1 MGGRGA
7 RRTGGASGSSLIA
20 RPILWIPLLATAL
33 LLWRQRRRAGLAS
46 PQPFGRTRPRFVA
59 VARWAWLLVPGW
71 AVGIFLIINYVLP
84 GGLSAS
90 ANIYVVQPI
99 LWLSLA
105 AMVLLLAR
113 YVSQVELPFS
123 GFLVAVAAL
132 AGVFHLAL
140 LILAGVMLGFGNS
153 PYGHTPWIMAQN
165 CLYVGSALIGVELS
179 RAYMMVVIGKR
190 STFLA
195 LVFAS
200 LLFTVIAIPV
210 AKFTGV
216 GGFEDG
222 AELAGG
228 TVLPTAS
235 ENLLASFLALV
246 GGPVAS
252 IAYRGVLEAFEWFS
266 PILPDL
272 TWMTAALVGTLA
284 PAAGLLIVR
293 GLSATEAVEEGEAE
307 AGPAPSLAPWMIAA
321 FAAVALLWFNT
332 GMLGVNPHV
341 ISGHSMQPAFDLGDV
356 VITRDVSPASIEE
369 GDVIWF
375 RQDGI
380 SIIHRVIEV
389 RSERGETLF
398 ITQGDNNN
406 SPDHLPVAVSQVEGK
421 VILVV
426 PKVGWL
432 PIGIRNFIGRLI

>member
-1 MGGRGA
+1 M
-7 RRTGGASGSSLIA
+7 
-20 RPILWIPLLATAL
+20 
-33 LLWRQRRRAGLAS
+33 
-46 PQPFGRTRPRFVA
+46 RPRFA
-59 VARWAWLLVPGW
+59 AIGGWAWLLVPAW
-71 AVGIFLIINYVLP
+71 AIGIFLIINYVLP

-90 ANIYVVQPI
+90 ANIYIVQPI
-99 LWLSLA
+99 LWISLA
-105 AMVLLLAR
+105 AMAFLLAR

-123 GFLVAVAAL
+123 GFLVAVGAL

-140 LILAGVMLGFGNS
+140 LILAGVLLGFGNS
-153 PYGHTPWIMAQN
+153 PYAHTPWIMAQN

-179 RAYMMVVIGKR
+179 RAYVVAVVGKR

-195 LVFAS
+195 LVSAS

-222 AELAGG
+222 AELTGG
-228 TVLPTAS
+228 TLLPTAS

-252 IAYRGVLEAFEWFS
+252 IAYRGVLEAFDWFS

-272 TWMTAALVGTLA
+272 TWTTTAFVGTLA
-284 PAAGLLIVR
+284 PAAALLIVR
-293 GLSATEAVEEGEAE
+293 GLSATEAVEGGEAE

-332 GMLGVNPHV
+332 GMLGLNPHL
-341 ISGHSMQPAFDLGDV
+341 ISGHSMQPAFGLGDV
-356 VITRDVSPASIEE
+356 VITRDVSAQSIEE

-380 SIIHRVIEV
+380 GIIHRVIEV
-389 RSERGETLF
+389 RPEGGETLF

-406 SPDHLPVAVSQVEGK
+406 TPDDQPVAANQVEGK

-426 PKVGWL
+426 PKIGWL
-432 PIGIRNFIGRLI
+432 PIGIKNFIGRWI